1 MVLIIEDGSMAP
13 VSELLSSD
21 VKDPKGQ
28 AITFTQV
35 GSTNT
40 YTATVALNDGS
51 GRNQLYRFDKPAD
64 PVAIVSRKVV

>member
-1 MVLIIEDGSMAP
+1 MVLILEDGTNAP
-13 VSELLSSD
+13 FAQLLSTD

-40 YTATVALNDGS
+40 YTATVALNDGT
-51 GRNQLYRFDKPAD
+51 GRNQLYRFDKPDAMCT
-64 PVAIVSRKVV
+64 VTRKVV